1 MVCTDTGLAADAGP
15 AGDMSSCLHTFR
27 ANAPGAQGLSRLAVS
42 FNVTLTP
49 LDLAT
54 AAAPLRRRRSMVVA
68 HLKPRVPALSA
79 RTAAR
84 SDSGVTL
91 GTEMLACQAVCSAM
105 AGVMTWT
112 SQARTAQASGAKT
125 DASHA
130 KTDASHAN
138 SASQKSAP
146 DACSAAC
153 LASSHPDPQMAALA
167 QDTIWGAETV
177 QERSSPHTHT
187 PAKMHTPLPWYPRA
201 PARHE
206 SAAHAKLL
214 SWVRRA
220 LCAALHKPVCRCCLA
235 ICSAGTHVGVW
246 CRLVAPTCGVD

>member
-1 MVCTDTGLAADAGP
+1 
-15 AGDMSSCLHTFR
+15 MSSCLHTFR
-27 ANAPGAQGLSRLAVS
+27 ANAPAAQRLSRLAVS

-68 HLKPRVPALSA
+68 HLKPRAPPLSA
-79 RTAAR
+79 HTAAR

-91 GTEMLACQAVCSAM
+91 GTQTLACQAVCSAM
-105 AGVMTWT
+105 GGVMTWT
-112 SQARTAQASGAKT
+112 SQASGAKT
-125 DASHA
+125 DASG
-130 KTDASHAN
+130 TNTPSH
-138 SASQKSAP
+138 KSAP

-167 QDTIWGAETV
+167 QDTIWGADTV
-177 QERSSPHTHT
+177 EERASPDAHT
-187 PAKMHTPLPWYPRA
+187 PARTHIPLPWYPTA

-214 SWVRRA
+214 SWVRPA
-220 LCAALHKPVCRCCLA
+220 FSAALHKPVCHCCLA
-235 ICSAGTHVGVW
+235 ICSGGTHAGVW
-246 CRLVAPTCGVD
+246 CRLVDGGTRASEGSGTCDVECQGALRHRDIAC